1 MSYGG
6 KIYEPDLRRENNGH
20 LSLNIASSAH
30 SLRLWIAIEMQLY
43 LNRYYDGTM
52 DCAILLSM
60 VYGFVTDYFIG

>member
-43 LNRYYDGTM
+43 LT
-52 DCAILLSM
+52 ILVFTLIKIIWVS
-60 VYGFVTDYFIG
+60 I